1 MKHALNLFASHS
13 IGGQTLTSRV
23 DVDDTLA
30 KLAQSADYIF
40 TGESTF
46 KVPSFMPPKDFTLGV
61 IVGGSGTGKSSL
73 LSHFGDSPSFRWE
86 PTKAVASQVDPK
98 ALMRVGLSSIP
109 SLCRPYHVLSEG
121 EKHRANIARS
131 ITEGA
136 RVIDEYTSVVH
147 RDLAMSISIGLRKWI
162 DAEGIKDIVLATC
175 HEDVIEW
182 LEPDWVFNTNTRALV
197 EKRLVRQQIKL
208 DIFPCSTSAWS
219 FFAPHHYLSDDISK
233 SARCWLATFNGAPC
247 AFTSVLPLVGKIR
260 NAWREHRTCVLP
272 DFQGMGIG
280 SKVSE
285 TIAQLHINEGLR
297 FFSKTSHPAF
307 GEHRERSAKWRATT
321 ENKKNRQ
328 GYLRRLGQVRAG
340 YGITDDTLRK
350 HAGRVCYTHEYIG
363 DGALDLPLVTDQ
375 QRPPTKQPSLF

>member
-1 MKHALNLFASHS
+1 MTHIDLFSAQSV
-13 IGGQTLTSRV
+13 GGQTLTARV

-30 KLAQSADYIF
+30 TLAQSADYTF

-46 KVPSFMPPKDFTLGV
+46 NVPSFIPPKDFTLGV

-73 LSHFGDSPSFRWE
+73 LRHFGDSPSFRWE

-98 ALMRVGLSSIP
+98 TLMRVGLSSIP

-121 EKHRANIARS
+121 EKHRADIARS

-147 RDLAMSISIGLRKWI
+147 RDLAMSISIGLRKWV
-162 DAEGIKDIVLATC
+162 DAEGIKNLVLATC

-197 EKRLVRQQIKL
+197 EGRSVRQQVKL
-208 DIFPCSTSAWS
+208 DIFPCSTSAWP
-219 FFAPHHYLSDDISK
+219 FFAQHHYLSADISK
-233 SARCWLATFNGAPC
+233 SARCWLATFNEQPC
-247 AFTSVLPLVGKIR
+247 AFISVLPLVGQIK

-280 SKVSE
+280 SKLSE
-285 TIAQLHINEGLR
+285 TIAQLHVDEGLR
-297 FFSKTSHPAF
+297 FFSKTAHPAF
-307 GEHRERSAKWRATT
+307 GEYRERSPLWRATT
-321 ENKKNRQ
+321 ENKKDRQ
-328 GYLRRLGQVRAG
+328 GYLRRLGQVRTG
-340 YGITDDTLRK
+340 YGITDDTMRK
-350 HAGRVCYTHEYIG
+350 HAGRTCYAHEYIG
-363 DGALDLPLVTDQ
+363 SGDARQARPTAQ
-375 QRPPTKQPSLF
+375 QSTPAKQPSLF